1 MSLESPVL
9 EIDPLLEKIRGLP
22 RQPGVSEI
30 RIPSERGFRER
41 EIRRKQGILV
51 NKRVAERLREMCEK
65 ADPH

>member
-1 MSLESPVL
+1 MPAEQFISEFQ
-9 EIDPLLEKIRGLP
+9 ELLEKIRGLP

-51 NKRVAERLREMCEK
+51 NKRVVERLREMCEK
-65 ADPH
+65 ADPR